1 MLESFDTEKSSFPF
15 TARIAVIDKFLL
27 EKRRQSI
34 IQKMVYYPVS
44 EIRRKHLTLDRIIDY
59 KAYTC
64 TYYIFSGTKFYV
76 NSSTSPVIIGVT
88 GVFEMELQDNT
99 QITSLSFD
107 GNSLDTIA
115 NSSTG
120 GLIIDITYEG
130 V

>member
-1 MLESFDTEKSSFPF
+1 MAKRIKQYRYFGEGDTLHNTPDTKKTSLVSGNLFSDVLP
-15 TARIAVIDKFLL
+15 ILQL
-27 EKRRQSI
+27 G
-34 IQKMVYYPVS
+34 IQALP
-44 EIRRKHLTLDRIIDY
+44 
-59 KAYTC
+59 
-64 TYYIFSGTKFYV
+64 GTKFYV

-130 V
+130 VYGK

>member
-1 MLESFDTEKSSFPF
+1 MAKRVKQFRFFSSTDTSHNTSNTTF
-15 TARIAVIDKFLL
+15 
-27 EKRRQSI
+27 QSLMSGNVFADVLPI
-34 IQKMVYYPVS
+34 LQLGIQALP
-44 EIRRKHLTLDRIIDY
+44 
-59 KAYTC
+59 
-64 TYYIFSGTKFYV
+64 GTKFYV
-76 NSSTSPVIIGVT
+76 NSSTSPIVIGVT
-88 GVFEMELQDNT
+88 GVYEMSLQDNT